1 MEKSI
6 FRSDLFQDRRAL
18 ITGGGTGIGLRT
30 AKEFVSLGGHAIL
43 AGRREELL
51 QKAAADLGNASY
63 VVLNIRE
70 EESVKNCFSQLVDQ
84 GGVDFLV
91 NNAGGQFPSLADQ
104 MSLKGWRAV
113 IETNLTGTFMMCQE
127 AFNTCFKDKGGKIVN
142 VIANI
147 WNGFPLLSH
156 TGAARAGVDNLTK
169 SLAVEWGPHGVS
181 INSVAPGV
189 IDSSGL
195 DTYDE
200 HYQKVVRS
208 MAKNNQSGRLGTEGE
223 VASAILFFLS
233 PAAQYITGTTLRVDG
248 GEPLYHPFH
257 PPRLHDKLPPELV

>member
-1 MEKSI
+1 MDKSI
-6 FRSDLFQDRRAL
+6 FRTELFSGKKAL

-30 AKEFVSLGGHAIL
+30 AKEFIALGGHAVL

-51 QKAAADLGNASY
+51 LNAVKELGNASY

-70 EESVKNCFSQLVDQ
+70 EESVKNCFSQIVDQ

-91 NNAGGQFPSLADQ
+91 NNAGGQFPCPADQ
-104 MSLKGWRAV
+104 MSIKGWKAV
-113 IETNLTGTFMMCQE
+113 IDTNLTGTFMMCQE
-127 AFNTCFKDKGGKIVN
+127 AFNTCFKENGGKIVN

-169 SLAVEWGPHGVS
+169 SLAVEWGPYGVS

-200 HYQKVVRS
+200 HYQKVVRG

-223 VASAILFFLS
+223 VAASILFLLS
-233 PAAQYITGTTLRVDG
+233 PVAQYITGTTLRVDG

-257 PPRLHDKLPPELV
+257 PPKQHDKLPAELI